1 MKKMLQREQ
10 QTKLECVHALDIA
23 CNTRQKHTLVCK
35 VLTEKRESSCPQPVP
50 LGNLV
55 ASKQQKDFFTTGTTS
70 TSL

>member
-1 MKKMLQREQ
+1 M
-10 QTKLECVHALDIA
+10 HALDIA

-55 ASKQQKDFFTTGTTS
+55 GLKTTKGFFHNWYDKHF
-70 TSL
+70 LVKLEVEL